1 MKIVLNNREDI
12 INAEKITL
20 SDLIKIKNFTFRLL
34 VTKVNG
40 KLVKRDERDT
50 VFIKNGDNVAV
61 LHMISGGWKITYL
74 HSNIQVI
81 NC

>member
-34 VTKVNG
+34 VTKVNE
-40 KLVKRDERDT
+40 KLVKKDERDT
-50 VFIKNGDNVAV
+50 VFIKDGDNVAV
-61 LHMISGGWKITYL
+61 LHMISGG
-74 HSNIQVI
+74 
-81 NC
+81 

>member
-1 MKIVLNNREDI
+1 MKIILNNREEI

-20 SDLIKIKNFTFRLL
+20 SDLIKMKNFTFRLL

-50 VFIKNGDNVAV
+50 VFIKDGDNVAV
-61 LHMISGGWKITYL
+61 LHMISGG
-74 HSNIQVI
+74 
-81 NC
+81 

>member
-1 MKIVLNNREDI
+1 MKIILNNREGI

-40 KLVKRDERDT
+40 KLVKKDERDT
-50 VFIKNGDNVAV
+50 ILIKDGDNVAV
-61 LHMISGGWKITYL
+61 LHMISGG
-74 HSNIQVI
+74 
-81 NC
+81 

>member
-1 MKIVLNNREDI
+1 MKIILNNREEI

-40 KLVKRDERDT
+40 KLVKKDQRDT
-50 VFIKNGDNVAV
+50 VFIKDGDNVAV
-61 LHMISGGWKITYL
+61 LHMISGG
-74 HSNIQVI
+74 
-81 NC
+81 

>member
-61 LHMISGGWKITYL
+61 LHMISGG
-74 HSNIQVI
+74 
-81 NC
+81 

>member
-1 MKIVLNNREDI
+1 MKIILNNRVEI
-12 INAEKITL
+12 INTEKITF
-20 SDLIKIKNFTFRLL
+20 SDLIKMKNFTFRLL

-61 LHMISGGWKITYL
+61 IHMISGG
-74 HSNIQVI
+74 
-81 NC
+81 